1 MSQERAQAFQVFID
15 DTGEVYP
22 CKADQTL
29 LTGMERLG
37 RKGIPVGC
45 RGGGCGVCKV
55 HVTAG
60 EVTCKR
66 MSRAHVSPEEEARG
80 IVLACRCRPQ
90 SDIRLAVIGKMDK
103 AFFKHAQAA
112 TGRPAAD

>member
-1 MSQERAQAFQVFID
+1 MERGAEKVYEVFIT
-15 DTGEVYP
+15 DTGESFR
-22 CKADQTL
+22 CAAGQTL

-60 EVTCKR
+60 DIQCRK
-66 MSRAHVSPEEEARG
+66 MSRAHVSAEEEARG
-80 IVLACRCRPQ
+80 IVLACRCRPV
-90 SDIRLAVIGKMDK
+90 SDIRLAVIGSMDK
-103 AFFKHAQAA
+103 AFLKHAQAGGA
-112 TGRPAAD
+112 R